1 MKMSQRRQDSNF
13 TQPKERSLFGFNV
26 HSFLIFYKS
35 IEAEI
40 REILEFLKNKP
51 EAEILRRI

>member
-26 HSFLIFYKS
+26 HSFSIFYKS

-40 REILEFLKNKP
+40 REV
-51 EAEILRRI
+51 LRIFEE